1 MMAGKYI
8 YIHLNITNMS
18 KFFKYFIKQYPGFK
32 ENVLK
37 GNYKE
42 ALSIYAEAF
51 LKLGEGKKEW
61 DDYWRVYSAAYDGLH
76 RHNSTRERDLREWIA
91 DDKAFNGFMEY
102 FSTRYGQGGTCRVSN
117 KLSKEVKDEN
127 RMDKFLRKRQLIDFI
142 KLNMKNGILDKQ
154 KLFEEAKKFIQ
165 ELIISRRLE
174 VFKKW
179 MNDMLDYPRDML
191 LLISALRTEFN
202 FLLHHYWKIENIDNA
217 ARHCME
223 DYLYWHAARYINR
236 KGTGKNIPTNAL
248 TANLKG
254 NPFLFNLVWEDKDRK
269 KLLQSFRYQKR
280 ATFAESVNYKLLSS
294 AVYRMDE
301 ADMLERIKT
310 SKTISGPKTF
320 KDAKELLAAR
330 DKYQKYIIDYYWR
343 ARPTLDF
350 VDKRLAD
357 ALTEVLK
364 TPRLERLM
372 PKQREF
378 LESLPTADASTK
390 EQCIKVFNRIV
401 GIYTFSTRVKNI
413 SRRDYYDY
421 YEYNLVRDPNKKE
434 KKWLKPLDETLEG
447 YLSTSNYPRDEYEYV
462 KTEEGYELARYDCSG
477 HLCMGPVKGHCVRP
491 VKK

>member
-1 MMAGKYI
+1 
-8 YIHLNITNMS
+8 MS
-18 KFFKYFIKQYPGFK
+18 KFFRYFVKRYPDFK
-32 ENVLK
+32 DNVLK

-42 ALSIYAEAF
+42 ALSIYADAY
-51 LKLGEGKKEW
+51 LKLGEGRRKC

-76 RHNSTRERDLREWIA
+76 RNNSTREHDLRELIG
-91 DDKAFNGFMEY
+91 DDNAFEAFMEY
-102 FSTRYGQGGTCRVSN
+102 FRNLYGPGGTCRVSN
-117 KLSKEVKDEN
+117 KLSKEVKAEN
-127 RMDKFLRKRQLIDFI
+127 DMDRFLRKRQLIDFI
-142 KLNMKNGILDKQ
+142 KLNIKNGVIDKQ

-174 VFKKW
+174 LFKKW
-179 MNDMLDYPRDML
+179 MKKKLLDYPEEFLIQLSAFKTELNL
-191 LLISALRTEFN
+191 LL
-202 FLLHHYWKIENIDNA
+202 HYYWKLENIDNA

-254 NPFLFNLVWEDKDRK
+254 NPFLFDLVQENRDRK

-280 ATFAESVNYKLLSS
+280 ATFAESINYKLLSA
-294 AVYRMDE
+294 AVYNTDE
-301 ADMLERIKT
+301 EDMLERIRT
-310 SKTISGPKTF
+310 SKVISGPKTF
-320 KDAKELLAAR
+320 KDAKELLVAR

-357 ALTEVLK
+357 AIIEVLK
-364 TPRLERLM
+364 SPRLERLM

-421 YEYNLVRDPNKKE
+421 YEYNMVRDPDKKE

-447 YLSTSNYPRDEYEYV
+447 YLPTNEYPRNEYEYV
-462 KTEEGYELARYDCSG
+462 QTDDGYTLARYDCSG
-477 HLCMGPVKGHCVRP
+477 NLCMGATPGNYVRKVKDGSSLEA
-491 VKK
+491 